1 MKRDLFKFFVLIFL
15 MGIVGCGD
23 KNMEEAQQEE
33 PEEVQKL
40 MLWSY
45 YETEAQQ
52 EGLDKLVEGFNES
65 QDKYQISWE
74 YVPMTDFN
82 KKLIF

>member
-1 MKRDLFKFFVLIFL
+1 

-33 PEEVQKL
+33 PEEVQIL

-45 YETEAQQ
+45 YETEVQQ

-82 KKLIF
+82 KKLTFS